1 MTNRPQR
8 RRKLRWR
15 LLRWLALAWLLSLL
29 PVIALAFIDPPTS
42 AYMLARQWQG
52 RNEPGFILRYQ
63 WADLERISPQLPI
76 ALVAAED
83 QNFPNHHG
91 FDLDA
96 ISSVLARRGSVGQ
109 MRGASTISQQL
120 AKNLFLWDGR
130 SWLRKGIEAYYTLA
144 IELLWSKRRILEVYV
159 NIVEFGDGVYG
170 AQAAAQR
177 FFGVS
182 AANLSA
188 RQAAALAAVLPNPK
202 RFHVDAPSAY
212 QLRRRAWIER
222 QVRQLGGPTWLQ
234 ACCESKPRTR

>member
-1 MTNRPQR
+1 MTNTPQR

-15 LLRWLALAWLLSLL
+15 LLRWLGLAWLMSLL
-29 PVIALAFIDPPTS
+29 PVILLAFIDPPTS

-52 RNEPGFILRYQ
+52 RHDTNLVLHYQ
-63 WADLERISPQLPI
+63 WVDLDHVSPQLPI
-76 ALVAAED
+76 AVVAAED
-83 QNFPNHHG
+83 QNFQTHHG
-91 FDLDA
+91 FDLGA
-96 ISSVLARRGSVGQ
+96 ISTVLARRGQAGR

-159 NIVEFGDGVYG
+159 NVVEFGDGIYG

-177 FFGVS
+177 FFGIS
-182 AANLSA
+182 AAKLSA
-188 RQAAALAAVLPNPK
+188 RQAAALASVLPNPK
-202 RFHVDAPSAY
+202 RFRVDAPSAY

-234 ACCESKPRTR
+234 ACCESKSRSR